1 MTSNFQEMG
10 SPGAYAAAIVY
21 PNVVTLGSLNGTAN
35 LLEWKAYFVE
45 RLILNETNKKAVLG
59 YKNFKGNDSD
69 RMGVPL

>member
-1 MTSNFQEMG
+1 MLRLS
-10 SPGAYAAAIVY
+10 Y
-21 PNVVTLGSLNGTAN
+21 PNAATLGSLNGTTN

-45 RLILNETNKKAVLG
+45 RLILNETDKKAILG